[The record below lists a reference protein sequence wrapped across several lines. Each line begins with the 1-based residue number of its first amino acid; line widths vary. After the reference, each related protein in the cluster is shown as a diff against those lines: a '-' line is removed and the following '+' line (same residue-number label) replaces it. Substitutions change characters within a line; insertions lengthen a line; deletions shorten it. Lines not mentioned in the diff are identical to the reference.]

1 MIACQ
6 TDQSPLRRKERLW
19 GLEVLEMP
27 EEQIPMTYAVVE
39 TGGKQYRVT
48 EGQTLRVERMPL
60 AVGEEV
66 ELDRVLLVSR
76 GGEVLVGRPLVEG
89 ARVRATVVGV
99 GKHKKRLVMKYRP
112 KQRYRRKLGHR
123 QPHTLLRIQEIVA

>member
-1 MIACQ
+1 M
-6 TDQSPLRRKERLW
+6 
-19 GLEVLEMP
+19 M

-48 EGQTLRVERMPL
+48 EGQTLRVERLPL

-66 ELDRVLLVSR
+66 ELDRVLLVSK

-89 ARVRATVVGV
+89 ARVRATVVGE

-123 QPHTLLRIQEIVA
+123 QPYTLLRIQEIVA